1 MTAGLWALKNLR
13 PTLYRDLARR
23 GAALAAGLA
32 DAARDAAVPLQVN
45 AFGSLLT
52 PFFTSAPVRDYQS
65 ALASDTKAYAA
76 FFHGMLRQGI
86 YPPPSQFEAWF
97 LSAAHT
103 DAHIR
108 KTIAAAKAAMKDVR
122 KLI

>member
-1 MTAGLWALKNLR
+1 LKNLK
-13 PTLYRDLARR
+13 PPLYRDLARR
-23 GAALAAGLA
+23 GSALASGLA
-32 DAARDAAVPLQVN
+32 DAARDAGVALQVN

-65 ALASDTKAYAA
+65 ALASNTKAYAA
-76 FFHGMLRQGI
+76 FFHGMLKHGI
-86 YPPPSQFEAWF
+86 YLPPSQFEAWF

-108 KTIAAAKAAMKDVR
+108 KTIAAAKAAMKDVK